1 MPFPVETR
9 TSWVNVL
16 GYAASVAVLA
26 TFFMSTMIPLRIVAL
41 ARNLPFCAYGYLDH
55 LYPVLFLHAAL
66 FPVNL
71 WRPTQFQRL
80 VRDVRRSHRKDLSLK
95 HLLPYMKKR
104 SCATG
109 ETLVRKGEKADRLY
123 YLAKGALEIVEI
135 GKVLKPGAFFGEIGV
150 FARNQ
155 ERTATIEC
163 RTDCR
168 LPTCGDSIVDSY
180 FYVGPSTGGDVDG
193 GTPSAGGGDHCR
205 SAFMMP
211 LRRAISRGQYFGPRD
226 GAPTAQPW

>member
-1 MPFPVETR
+1 M
-9 TSWVNVL
+9 SWVNVL

-26 TFFMSTMIPLRIVAL
+26 TFCMSTMIPLRIVAL
-41 ARNLPFCAYGYLDH
+41 ASNLLFCSYGYLDH

-66 FPVNL
+66 FPVNM
-71 WRPTQFQRL
+71 WRLTQFQRL

-109 ETLVRKGEKADRLY
+109 ETLVRKGEKADQLY
-123 YLAKGALEIVEI
+123 YLAKGELEIVEI

-155 ERTATIEC
+155 ERTATIVC

-168 LPTCGDSIVDSY
+168 LYELSEWKAKELY
-180 FYVGPSTGGDVDG
+180 FQDRSFGFAVLQLIIDRLLENNLQPRQE
-193 GTPSAGGGDHCR
+193 GTA
-205 SAFMMP
+205 
-211 LRRAISRGQYFGPRD
+211 
-226 GAPTAQPW
+226 